1 MSSLS
6 RNCQSLRLYVSAFK
20 PAEGVLSGFD
30 VTPTDYLERAV
41 GELRRGAVMV
51 MDDMLVASA
60 EAITPE
66 RFAAMQAVGPV
77 RLVLT
82 DRRAAVLK
90 LRAYDGDVARVVLPE
105 DARLSLVQ
113 ALSDPAQD
121 MSAPMKGPFET
132 LRPEAA
138 QGAEEAEAAAA
149 KTAVALCKRAGLLP
163 AALVCAGFARDLQS
177 FPRAVLELAM
187 DSRGF
192 SLDRFGDA
200 QVPLA
205 LATGARL
212 YGFRPSDGGPD
223 HFAVVVGDPSRSE
236 PVLVRAHSE
245 CFTGDLLGSLKCD
258 CGPQLRTALAQ
269 ISAHGS
275 GVLLYLAQE
284 GRGIGMANK
293 LRAYSL
299 QDQGFD
305 TVDAN
310 HRLGFEDD
318 ERDFRVAA
326 LMLKSLGFSAV
337 RVMTNN
343 PRKLAAFER
352 HGFEVAGREPLA
364 VGQTVENA
372 AYLATKAR
380 RSGHLL

>member
-1 MSSLS
+1 M
-6 RNCQSLRLYVSAFK
+6 
-20 PAEGVLSGFD
+20 SGFE
-30 VTPTDYLERAV
+30 VTPTDHLERAV
-41 GELRRGAVMV
+41 AELRRGAVMV
-51 MDDMLVASA
+51 LDGVLVASA
-60 EAITPE
+60 EAISPE
-66 RFAAMQAVGPV
+66 LFASMQAAGPV

-82 DRRAAVLK
+82 DRRASVLK
-90 LRAYDGDVARVVLPE
+90 IRAYDGEVARVTLPE

-113 ALSDPAQD
+113 ALADPSQD
-121 MSAPMKGPFET
+121 MTAPMKGPFATVREGDAN
-132 LRPEAA
+132 L
-138 QGAEEAEAAAA
+138 A

-163 AALVCAGFARDLQS
+163 AALMCEGTGAGLQQFEAATLAS
-177 FPRAVLELAM
+177 AM
-187 DSRGF
+187 DVQEF
-192 SLDRFGDA
+192 SLARFADA

-205 LATGARL
+205 LATDAQL

-223 HFAVVVGDPSRSE
+223 HFAVVVGDPSRAE

-269 ISAHGS
+269 ISANGS

-299 QDQGFD
+299 QDEGFD

-326 LMLKSLGFSAV
+326 LMLQSLGFSAV

-343 PRKLAAFER
+343 PRKLDAFEK
-352 HGFEVAGREPLA
+352 HGFEVVGREPLA
-364 VGQTVENA
+364 VGQTTQNA

>member
-1 MSSLS
+1 M
-6 RNCQSLRLYVSAFK
+6 
-20 PAEGVLSGFD
+20 SGFE
-30 VTPTDYLERAV
+30 VTPTDHLERAV
-41 GELRRGAVMV
+41 AELRRGAVMIV
-51 MDDMLVASA
+51 DGTLVASA
-60 EAITPE
+60 EAISPN
-66 RFAAMQAVGPV
+66 RFASMQAAGDVS
-77 RLVLT
+77 LVLT
-82 DRRAAVLK
+82 DRRASVLK
-90 LRAYDGDVARVVLPE
+90 IRAYDGDVARVKLPL
-105 DARLSLVQ
+105 DAGLSLVQ
-113 ALSDPAQD
+113 ALADPAQD
-121 MSAPMKGPFET
+121 LTTPMKGPFEGVREGDGKIPK
-132 LRPEAA
+132 L
-138 QGAEEAEAAAA
+138 
-149 KTAVALCKRAGLLP
+149 AVSLCKRAGLLP
-163 AALVCAGFARDLQS
+163 AALICTGSAPGLQE
-177 FPRAVLELAM
+177 FEAATLNEAM
-187 DSRGF
+187 DAQQF
-192 SLDRFGDA
+192 SLTRFSDA

-212 YGFRPSDGGPD
+212 HGFRPSDGGPD
-223 HFAVVVGDPSRSE
+223 HYAVVVGDPSRTE

-269 ISAHGS
+269 ISANGA

-299 QDQGFD
+299 QDEGFD

-326 LMLKSLGFSAV
+326 LMLQALGFSSV

-343 PRKLAAFER
+343 PRKLDAFEK
-352 HGFEVAGREPLA
+352 HGFEVVGREPLA
-364 VGQTVENA
+364 VGQTTQNA

>member
-1 MSSLS
+1 MSDLE
-6 RNCQSLRLYVSAFK
+6 
-20 PAEGVLSGFD
+20 P
-30 VTPTDYLERAV
+30 TPTDHLERAV
-41 GELRRGAVMV
+41 AELRRGAVISVDGVLM
-51 MDDMLVASA
+51 ASA
-60 EAITPE
+60 EAIAPQ
-66 RFAAMQAVGPV
+66 RFAALQGLGGVTLA
-77 RLVLT
+77 LT

-90 LRAYDGDVARVVLPE
+90 LRAYDGDVARVVLPG

-113 ALSDPAQD
+113 ALADPAQD
-121 MSAPMKGPFET
+121 LANPMKGPFDTAREGDAG
-132 LRPEAA
+132 AA
-138 QGAEEAEAAAA
+138 RM
-149 KTAVALCKRAGLLP
+149 AVQLCKRAGLLP
-163 AALVCAGFARDLQS
+163 AALLGEGEAAGPQAFAGETLM
-177 FPRAVLELAM
+177 AAM
-187 DSRGF
+187 AAEAF
-192 SLDRFGDA
+192 SLNRFADA
-200 QVPLA
+200 KVPLA
-205 LATGARL
+205 LAPDARL

-223 HFAVVVGDPSRSE
+223 HYAIVVGEPSRSE

-269 ISAHGS
+269 ISANGS

-299 QDQGFD
+299 QDEGFD

-326 LMLKSLGFSAV
+326 LMLELLGFSAV

-343 PRKLAAFER
+343 PRKLRAFER

-364 VGQTVENA
+364 VGQTAQNA

>member
-1 MSSLS
+1 MSGL
-6 RNCQSLRLYVSAFK
+6 
-20 PAEGVLSGFD
+20 E
-30 VTPTDYLERAV
+30 PTGADHLERALAEV
-41 GELRRGAVMV
+41 RRGSVYALTSENRSV
-51 MDDMLVASA
+51 LIASA
-60 EAITPE
+60 ETMAAETL
-66 RFAAMQAVGPV
+66 AAMQAAGEVT
-77 RLVLT
+77 LVLT
-82 DRRAAVLK
+82 DRRASVLK
-90 LRAYDGDVARVVLPE
+90 LRAYDDGMARVRLQR
-105 DARLSLVQ
+105 DASLSLVQ
-113 ALSDPAQD
+113 ALADPAQD
-121 MSAPMKGPFET
+121 MTAPMKGPFET
-132 LRPEAA
+132 LRGGSVDAERAA
-138 QGAEEAEAAAA
+138 I
-149 KTAVALCKRAGLLP
+149 ALCKRAGVLP
-163 AALVCAGFARDLQS
+163 AALVVDAEVPGVLSA
-177 FPRAVLELAM
+177 PIAVLEAEMASAALT
-187 DSRGF
+187 
-192 SLDRFGDA
+192 LTRFADA
-200 QVPLA
+200 AVPLA
-205 LATGARL
+205 LAANSQL

-223 HFAVVVGDPSRSE
+223 HFAVVVGDPSRAE

-299 QDQGFD
+299 QDEGFD

-318 ERDFRVAA
+318 ERDFKVAA
-326 LMLKSLGFSAV
+326 LMLRSLGFSAV
-337 RVMTNN
+337 RVLTNN

-352 HGFEVAGREPLA
+352 HGFTVAGREPLA
-364 VGQTVENA
+364 VGQTEQNA

>member
-1 MSSLS
+1 M
-6 RNCQSLRLYVSAFK
+6 SAFI
-20 PAEGVLSGFD
+20 A
-30 VTPTDYLERAV
+30 TPTDYLERAV
-41 GELRRGAVMV
+41 GELRRGGVMV
-51 MDDMLVASA
+51 VDDMLVTSA
-60 EAITPE
+60 EAVTPE

-77 RLVLT
+77 TLVLT

-90 LRAYDGDVARVVLPE
+90 LRAYDGDVARIVLDG

-113 ALSDPAQD
+113 ALADPSQD
-121 MSAPMKGPFET
+121 MSNPMKGPFET
-132 LRPEAA
+132 QRADDGDPEAA
-138 QGAEEAEAAAA
+138 
-149 KTAVALCKRAGLLP
+149 KIAVKLCKRAGLLP
-163 AALVCAGFARDLQS
+163 AALICEGVAPGLQS
-177 FPRAVLELAM
+177 FQRAVLDLAM
-187 DSRGF
+187 DAQGF
-192 SLDRFGDA
+192 SLKQFADA
-200 QVPLA
+200 VVPLS
-205 LATGARL
+205 LAADAKL
-212 YGFRPSDGGPD
+212 FGFRPSDGGPD
-223 HFAVVVGDPSRSE
+223 HFAVVVGDPSRAE

-269 ISAHGS
+269 ISANGS

-299 QDQGFD
+299 QDEGFD

-326 LMLKSLGFSAV
+326 LMLQSLGFSAV

-352 HGFEVAGREPLA
+352 HGFEVAGREPIA
-364 VGQTVENA
+364 VGQTVQNA